1 MKNIFILNGKT
12 IKIRSL
18 KTKEEL
24 EILQFLFVNPNPTE
38 SEIDNVIDDVL
49 RIEDLNPSEFSK
61 TEKLCLL
68 LKIREYTFGNEI
80 TIKFKCSKCKK
91 PAESTIFI
99 NNILELAKKHDDR
112 IHGLFEK
119 SENVTLEDILD
130 EKIIEDMDYD
140 EYEELSKNI
149 RDYLDFYDFRIVF
162 KCLYCKEEN
171 FSILNPLKILEFISE
186 ENFGSLS
193 KYIHLLV
200 YYGHLTRSDILE
212 MTPLERI
219 FELNLL
225 QETQKEITKNREK
238 QNGN

>member
-49 RIEDLNPSEFSK
+49 RMEDLNPSEFSK

-91 PAESTIFI
+91 PAESSGSMPS
-99 NNILELAKKHDDR
+99 
-112 IHGLFEK
+112 GLVDLIQK
-119 SENVTLEDILD
+119 QISVAQTVV
-130 EKIIEDMDYD
+130 
-140 EYEELSKNI
+140 SG
-149 RDYLDFYDFRIVF
+149 R
-162 KCLYCKEEN
+162 
-171 FSILNPLKILEFISE
+171 SQPLPPSA
-186 ENFGSLS
+186 GS
-193 KYIHLLV
+193 
-200 YYGHLTRSDILE
+200 GC
-212 MTPLERI
+212 
-219 FELNLL
+219 
-225 QETQKEITKNREK
+225 
-238 QNGN
+238 

>member
-49 RIEDLNPSEFSK
+49 RMEDLNPSEFSK

-162 KCLYCKEEN
+162 KCLYCK
-171 FSILNPLKILEFISE
+171 
-186 ENFGSLS
+186 
-193 KYIHLLV
+193 
-200 YYGHLTRSDILE
+200 
-212 MTPLERI
+212 
-219 FELNLL
+219 
-225 QETQKEITKNREK
+225 
-238 QNGN
+238 